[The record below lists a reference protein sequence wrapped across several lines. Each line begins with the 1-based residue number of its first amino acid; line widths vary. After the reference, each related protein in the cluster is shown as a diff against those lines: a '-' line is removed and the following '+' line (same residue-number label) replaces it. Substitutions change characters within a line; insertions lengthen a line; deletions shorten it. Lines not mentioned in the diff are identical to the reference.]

1 VSQYPPGQEPW
12 GRPEDPRQ
20 RPQHPQQQEQYAPPG
35 GDGGQSPSMPADPQ
49 QRRLFQ
55 IGGVVAAIV
64 AFVLIVHPFSG
75 AGLTGTWVGP
85 VTMQTQR
92 GTIPVA
98 EILLDLKQDGNNL
111 SGSGQECVNFRAV
124 AQAVSFTVTG
134 SVNGSAVRM
143 TWKLSNGDEPVSGTT
158 SNDQL
163 QLINHNQSATS
174 NATLQ
179 HGGNTAFAQSCSRL
193 PQLSNGG

>member
-1 VSQYPPGQEPW
+1 MNQYPPGQEPW
-12 GRPEDPRQ
+12 GRPDD
-20 RPQHPQQQEQYAPPG
+20 PQQGPQYPQQAPWDAPTVG
-35 GDGGQSPSMPADPQ
+35 HGGQPSSMPANPQ

-55 IGGVVAAIV
+55 IGAVVAAIV
-64 AFVLIVHPFSG
+64 AFVLIVHPFNG

-85 VTMQTQR
+85 ATKQTQQ

-98 EILLDLKQDGNNL
+98 GILLDLTQNNNTL
-111 SGSGQECVNFRAV
+111 SGSGQECVNSQSGPLSV
-124 AQAVSFTVTG
+124 NFTVTG

-143 TWKLSNGDEPVSGTT
+143 TWKLPNGDEPVSGTL
-158 SNDQL
+158 SNGQL
-163 QLINHNQSATS
+163 QLTSHDQSGTS

-179 HGGNTAFAQSCSRL
+179 HGSNTAFTQGCSRL